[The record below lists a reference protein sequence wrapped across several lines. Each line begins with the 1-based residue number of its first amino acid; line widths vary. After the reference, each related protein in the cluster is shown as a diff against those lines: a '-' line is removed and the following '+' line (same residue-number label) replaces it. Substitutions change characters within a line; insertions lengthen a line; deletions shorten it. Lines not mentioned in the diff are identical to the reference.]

1 MVAVLAVFISCSV
14 LVVDRLALQM
24 GERQVRDNL
33 LRGVRAY
40 GLFAQLR
47 SDIVASQARSIAQT
61 PLLKAVMNIPE
72 VDPETVYY
80 TARDLYEAIGT
91 DLMLLVD
98 TQGRLLADANRAD
111 YNGDDMS
118 GMTGI
123 AEGLRGGEYGG
134 IWPYRDGLYQIAL
147 TPIVIG

>member
-1 MVAVLAVFISCSV
+1 MKSLRIRTKIFLGMVAVLVVFIIFSV
-14 LVVDRLALQM
+14 LVVNRLALRM

-40 GLFAQLR
+40 ELFAQLR
-47 SDIVASQARSIAQT
+47 GDIVVSQARSIAQT

-80 TARDLYEAIGT
+80 TARDLYEAIGA

-98 TQGRLLADANRAD
+98 TRGRLLADASRMDHSAD
-111 YNGDDMS
+111 EMS
-118 GMTGI
+118 GMFGV
-123 AEGLRGGEYGG
+123 AEGLQGGEYSG
-134 IWPYRDGLYQIAL
+134 IWL
-147 TPIVIG
+147 